1 MNPIYFLAEM
11 SVSEKHGSGI
21 TVCRTLGKDLESI
34 RTFFCLDDVCDQEP
48 RFLPRTHRWRPFFTS
63 SVSRRLL
70 GCRLSHT
77 LNTSH
82 WHRRLMGRVYAGR
95 IDKLLP
101 ASSTPLTF
109 LVCPHYTLSM
119 YTMQFLRRL
128 RKVNYV
134 TWIMDNNWVRRA
146 PSGDWIYSPA
156 DSQILNSH
164 FKDATKVFTIS
175 QPMGQHF
182 KEYFGIQGEEL
193 FAPSPLDHPPQISN
207 NGSLKKLGYFGNLH
221 AWPVDALTRL
231 APLLKDSGYTLD
243 IYSYATL
250 PQALQ
255 TPEITLMPPLPAH
268 EVATRMGDYS
278 AVLLPMGYSDTTAA
292 YSRFNIAT
300 KMSECLGSGTV
311 TFAIGPDNAAMI
323 RYLREHRVGLT
334 LSELQPSTLQPILD
348 RLSSPA
354 DRSRIIRDQSAHVA
368 SHLNLKVTA
377 RRFAQA
383 TDLLH
388 RMNPPLASA

>member
-21 TVCRTLGKDLESI
+21 TVCRTLGGDLEAI
-34 RTFFCLDDVCDQEP
+34 RAFFCLDDVYDSEP
-48 RFLPRTHRWRPFFTS
+48 RFLPRTHRWRPVFTS
-63 SVSRRLL
+63 NISRRLF
-70 GCRLSHT
+70 GCRLSHS

-82 WHRRLMGRVYAGR
+82 WHRRLMGRVCAGR

-101 ASSTPLTF
+101 TSSTPLTF
-109 LVCPHYTLSM
+109 LVCPQSTLSM
-119 YTMQFLRRL
+119 YTMQFLRHL
-128 RKVNYV
+128 RQVNYV

-146 PSGDWIYSPA
+146 PSGDWIYSAA
-156 DSQILNSH
+156 DSQILKSH

-182 KEYFGIQGEEL
+182 NEYFGIHAEEL

-207 NGSLKKLGYFGNLH
+207 HSSLKRLGYFGNLH

-231 APLLKDSGYTLD
+231 APLLKGSGYTLD
-243 IYSYATL
+243 IYTYATL

-255 TPEITLMPPLPAH
+255 TPEITLMPPLPAQD
-268 EVATRMGDYS
+268 VATRMGEYA

-300 KMSECLGSGTV
+300 KMAECLGSGTV
-311 TFAIGPDNAAMI
+311 TLAIGPDDAAMI
-323 RYLREHRVGLT
+323 RYLREHQVGLT
-334 LSELQPSTLQPILD
+334 LSNLQASTLQPVLE

-354 DRSRIIRDQSAHVA
+354 NRVRIIQDQSAHVA

-377 RRFAQA
+377 NRFAQA
-383 TDLLH
+383 TDQLQ
-388 RMNPPLASA
+388 RVNSPLNSA